1 MKEQEIINAG
11 FEKQESNHSESGNGY
26 DYHYYILDLCE
37 GVCLISCDSDEV
49 KDKEWYIKSFDIP
62 SLKISTTEH
71 LAEFLELIKTLIGCE
86 NV

>member
-1 MKEQEIINAG
+1 MTELDLIDAG
-11 FEKQESNHSESGNGY
+11 FEKQTANHTETGNGY
-26 DYHYYILDLCE
+26 NYHYYILDLCE

-49 KDKEWYIKSFDIP
+49 KDEEWYIKSFDIP

-71 LAEFLELIKTLIGCE
+71 LVEFLELVKTLTGCE